1 MNATPATPPAAGPAV
16 LDSDAELLR
25 LDSVSVG
32 YGGTPVTHGVDLTVR
47 RGEIVCLLG
56 PNGAGKTTT
65 LLAISG
71 LIPLMRGSVQFQQ
84 QDLLKKSPDALTRMG
99 IVHVPEDRS
108 LFGALTVGENLR
120 VASRDPEDIARV
132 LEYFP
137 KLGDILDRKA
147 TVLSGG
153 EQQMLALARALAL
166 RPALLIVDEMSL
178 GLAPIVVE
186 SILPVFRRIVADT
199 GCSVLMVEQHVRL
212 ALGIADRAYVMSRGR
227 IVREGTAAQ
236 ISASLDE
243 LRGSYLGVQTES

>member
-1 MNATPATPPAAGPAV
+1 MSAQPAALATVTTDDDV
-16 LDSDAELLR
+16 LLQ

-32 YGGTPVTHGVDLTVR
+32 YGGTPVTHGIDLVVR
-47 RGEIVCLLG
+47 PGEIVCLLG

-71 LIPLMRGSVQFQQ
+71 LIPLMKGSVLFQQ
-84 QDLLKKSPDALTRMG
+84 QDLLKKTPDALTRMG

-108 LFGALTVGENLR
+108 LFGGLTVEENLR
-120 VASRDPEDIARV
+120 VASNDPRDIARV

-137 KLGDILDRKA
+137 KLGDILDRRA

-166 RPALLIVDEMSL
+166 RPTLLIVDEMSL
-178 GLAPIVVE
+178 GLAPIIVE
-186 SILPVFRRIVADT
+186 SILPVLRRIVAET

-212 ALGIADRAYVMSRGR
+212 ALEIADRAYVMSRGR
-227 IVREGTAAQ
+227 IVREGSAAE
-236 ISASLDE
+236 IAASLDE
-243 LRGSYLGVQTES
+243 LRGNYLGVQTEK

>member
-1 MNATPATPPAAGPAV
+1 MTDTSAPVTVETDEV
-16 LDSDAELLR
+16 LLQ

-32 YGGTPVTHGVDLTVR
+32 YGGTPVTQGVDLTVR

-71 LIPLMRGSVQFQQ
+71 LIPLMKGTVLFQQ
-84 QDLLKKSPDALTRMG
+84 RDLLKRSPDALTRMG

-108 LFGALTVGENLR
+108 LFGGLTVEENLK

-132 LEYFP
+132 LGYFP
-137 KLGDILDRKA
+137 KLGDILDRRA

-166 RPALLIVDEMSL
+166 RPTLLIVDEMSL
-178 GLAPIVVE
+178 GLAPIIVE
-186 SILPVFRRIVADT
+186 SILPVFRRIVEET

-212 ALGIADRAYVMSRGR
+212 ALEIADRAYVMSRGR
-227 IVREGTAAQ
+227 IVREGTAAE
-236 ISASLDE
+236 IAASLDE
-243 LRGSYLGVQTES
+243 LRGSYLGVQSEG